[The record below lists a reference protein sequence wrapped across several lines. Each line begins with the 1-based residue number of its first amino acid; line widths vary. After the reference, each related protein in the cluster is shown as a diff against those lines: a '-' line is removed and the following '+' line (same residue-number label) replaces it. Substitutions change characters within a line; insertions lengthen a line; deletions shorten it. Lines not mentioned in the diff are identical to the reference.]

1 MFVLQHIIKP
11 VSRLLILSMLG
22 LSLPL
27 SPAQSA
33 MVGTD
38 SVIGK
43 SAAHGQRDRIRTF
56 IDRKDVREQM
66 ESIGVSPDE
75 AMARV
80 AALSDQEVANISGK
94 LGQLP
99 AGGDGGSIV
108 GALLLIFF
116 VLLLTDLLGLTH
128 VFPFVYHK
136 R

>member
-22 LSLPL
+22 LSLPW

-43 SAAHGQRDRIRTF
+43 SAAHGQRDRLHTF
-56 IDRKDVREQM
+56 IDRNDVREQM